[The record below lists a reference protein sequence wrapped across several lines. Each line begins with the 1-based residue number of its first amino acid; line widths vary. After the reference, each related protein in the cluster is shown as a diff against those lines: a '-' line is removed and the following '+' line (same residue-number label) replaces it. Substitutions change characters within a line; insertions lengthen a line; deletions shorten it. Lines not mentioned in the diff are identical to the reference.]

1 MAALKLVDLPAEER
15 ILSVRHEI
23 NSRGNCYVAEDIR
36 QTYLLVSQN
45 LIRTMEAIE
54 VLTNEQPCKTCLYSS
69 ASFVRG
75 RHKSFNIVK
84 STKEQL
90 PTLVE
95 EHRGHY
101 AKVVICSTNLAAW
114 RLGQGPS
121 HILSAS
127 NQEEVQDK

>member
-84 STKEQL
+84 TSRAQVGAYVDEKRHRYKRTIL
-90 PTLVE
+90 CCVDPTAWV
-95 EHRGHY
+95 RGHE
-101 AKVVICSTNLAAW
+101 
-114 RLGQGPS
+114 PS
-121 HILSAS
+121 QII
-127 NQEEVQDK
+127 